1 MSRQSP
7 KIASSPTAELDVS
20 RRHAKPET
28 ARREHKSFAGSP
40 WQSLALRTVN
50 LQSKRVVQRQTPA
63 PMPGA
68 LPANPPAP
76 AVPEEKKEAP
86 APAPAPAPE
95 EKKTTKKRAPVGT
108 TGMFKNNP
116 TREITK
122 WDYVVYQDHVRL
134 GNRKADE
141 TKGGPVIGSW
151 PWMTNNPGDLTGDV
165 APRKEVKDDPDSAY
179 RQDKRIWGDPIQRGK
194 SPGSMSPVAGSTG
207 LSPGNTAVPG
217 YAARGDLAI
226 FADRERGRRG
236 LKEWIQK
243 YYGNITLAESVKLH
257 LGPTSSHVKGV
268 DDPEKYPKLLQQ
280 YLTDK
285 GGYPADYVRKTKGT
299 DVKEG
304 EWNDVI
310 DAFGYAEGFYSRR
323 EVAGKPGKFQY
334 VENKGI
340 IYKCSGRE
348 PIDVDPAYA
357 KLSRVTSMPQATP
370 PEIKDL
376 LGCE

>member
-1 MSRQSP
+1 
-7 KIASSPTAELDVS
+7 
-20 RRHAKPET
+20 
-28 ARREHKSFAGSP
+28 
-40 WQSLALRTVN
+40 
-50 LQSKRVVQRQTPA
+50 
-63 PMPGA
+63 
-68 LPANPPAP
+68 
-76 AVPEEKKEAP
+76 
-86 APAPAPAPE
+86 
-95 EKKTTKKRAPVGT
+95 
-108 TGMFKNNP
+108 MFKNNP
-116 TREITK
+116 TKEITK

-165 APRKEVKDDPDSAY
+165 APRKEVKDDPNSAY

-357 KLSRVTSMPQATP
+357 KLSRVTSMPQDTP